1 MLPTVNTRL
10 RHNAAARLAAR
21 TRRRFSITGLLER
34 LGRRQKQAI
43 AVATD
48 ACALPLALWFALWL
62 RLSPLTP
69 DLNEFWPAFVVAALI
84 CIPVFGRLGLYRQVV
99 RYVGPDAFFTVVK
112 GVTVTALVIAA
123 VAYLVPLQGFPRSVP
138 IIFWMLAL
146 AYVAGTRFAVRG
158 IYTWMMHAGGLR
170 EPVLVWGAG
179 SNGAELVRASRTQG
193 ELEVVA
199 FIDDKPAVQ
208 GNYIDGVFVYP
219 PDQLAQVLEKK
230 NVREVLVTVSS
241 VATSRRARILRALEP
256 HAVHVR
262 LIPDMTDLLSGR
274 DSLLNAREV
283 EIQDLLGRDA
293 VEPLDHLM
301 KGSVQSKSVMVTG
314 AGGSIGSELC
324 RQIVAQKPRLLILL
338 DQSEYGLYNAHKQ
351 MLELT
356 RQEELPVI
364 IITVLG
370 SVTNRVLM
378 ERTLTTHSVDTIYHA
393 AAYKHVSLVERNAIQ
408 GITNNTFGTLYA
420 AEAAI
425 AAGVS
430 NFILISTDK
439 AVRTTSVMGAT
450 KRLAEMVLQALQET
464 TNSTTFSMVRFGN
477 VLGSS
482 GSVVPLFLEQ
492 IEQGGPVTVTHAEVT
507 RYFMT
512 IPEAAQLVLQAASM
526 ARGGDVFLL
535 DMGRPIKIL
544 DLAKRMIRLKGF
556 RPKTDN
562 TPEGDIA
569 IEITGLKPGEKL
581 YEELLMGEAAA
592 GTDHRKIMRAEE
604 DFVPWSELRGALF
617 ALEHACESFDVE
629 AIKAFLENVVEGADL
644 SAELVDLTTS
654 ADVLP
659 FRPGER

>member
-1 MLPTVNTRL
+1 MNRRL

-21 TRRRFSITGLLER
+21 TGRRFSVTGLLER
-34 LGRRQKQAI
+34 MSRRQKQAI

-48 ACALPLALWFALWL
+48 ALALPLTLWLALWL
-62 RLSPLTP
+62 RLGQVRP
-69 DLNEFWPAFVVAALI
+69 DIENFWPAFVVASLI

-123 VAYLVPLQGFPRSVP
+123 VAYIVPLRGFPRSVP

-146 AYVAGTRFAVRG
+146 AYVAGTRFAIRG
-158 IYTWMMHAGGLR
+158 VFTWMMHAGGLR

-219 PDQLAQVLEKK
+219 PEQLAQVLERK

-241 VATSRRARILRALEP
+241 VATSRRARILRTLEP

-293 VEPLDHLM
+293 VEPLEHLL
-301 KGSVQSKSVMVTG
+301 KASVEGKAVMVTG

-324 RQIVAQKPRLLILL
+324 RQIVAQKPSLLIML
-338 DQSEYGLYNAHKQ
+338 DQSEYGLYEAHKQ
-351 MLELT
+351 ILELT
-356 RQEELPVI
+356 RHAELPVTVV
-364 IITVLG
+364 TVLG
-370 SVTNRVLM
+370 SVTNRTLM
-378 ERTLTTHSVDTIYHA
+378 QRTLSKYSVNTLYHA
-393 AAYKHVSLVERNAIQ
+393 AAYKHVSLVERNIIQ
-408 GITNNTFGTLYA
+408 GITNNTFGTLYS

-464 TNSTTFSMVRFGN
+464 TKTTTFSMVRFGN

-492 IEQGGPVTVTHAEVT
+492 IQQGGPVTVTHPEVT

-535 DMGRPIKIL
+535 DMGAPIKIL

-556 RPKTDN
+556 RPRTDDN
-562 TPEGDIA
+562 PEGDIA

-581 YEELLMGEAAA
+581 HEELLMGEAAA

-604 DFVPWSELRGALF
+604 TFVPWAELRGALNT
-617 ALEHACESFDVE
+617 LEQACEDYDFVT
-629 AIKAFLENVVEGADL
+629 IRAFIENLVEGADL
-644 SAELVDLTTS
+644 SAQLVDLTAT
-654 ADVLP
+654 AEVLP

>member
-1 MLPTVNTRL
+1 MSNQL
-10 RHNAAARLAAR
+10 RPNAAARLAAR
-21 TRRRFSITGLLER
+21 TRKRYPIPGLLER
-34 LGRRQKQAI
+34 VSRRQKQAV

-48 ACALPLALWFALWL
+48 AVALPLALLLALWI
-62 RLSPLTP
+62 REGQLSP
-69 DLNEFWPAFVVAALI
+69 NIESFWPAFVVAALI

-123 VAYLVPLQGFPRSVP
+123 VAYIVPLRGFPRSVP
-138 IIFWMLAL
+138 IIFWMIAL

-158 IYTWMMHAGGLR
+158 IFTWMMHAGGLR

-219 PDQLAQVLEKK
+219 PEQLAQVLKK
-230 NVREVLVTVSS
+230 ENVREVLVTVSS
-241 VATSRRARILRALEP
+241 AATSRRSRILRTLEP

-283 EIQDLLGRDA
+283 GIQDLLGRDA
-293 VEPLDHLM
+293 VAPLDHLL
-301 KGSVQSKSVMVTG
+301 KGSVVGQSVMVTG

-324 RQIVAQKPRLLILL
+324 RQIVTQSPRLLIML
-338 DQSEYGLYNAHKQ
+338 DQSEYGLYETHKQ
-351 MLELT
+351 ILELT
-356 RQEELPVI
+356 RREELPVTI
-364 IITVLG
+364 VTVLG
-370 SVTNRVLM
+370 SVTNRMLM
-378 ERTLTTHSVDTIYHA
+378 ERTLARHSVDTLYHA

-408 GITNNTFGTLYA
+408 GIKNNTFGTLYA

-425 AAGVS
+425 ATGVS

-439 AVRTTSVMGAT
+439 AVRTTSVMGAS

-492 IEQGGPVTVTHAEVT
+492 IRQGGPVTVTHPEVT

-535 DMGRPIKIL
+535 DMGTPIKIL

-556 RPKTDN
+556 RPKTSD
-562 TPEGDIA
+562 TPDGDIA

-604 DFVPWSELRGALF
+604 NYVPWAELRGALNT
-617 ALEHACESFDVE
+617 LEQACDAYDFE
-629 AIKAFLENVVEGADL
+629 AIKVFIENLVEGADL
-644 SAELVDLTTS
+644 SAELVDLTTT
-654 ADVLP
+654 AEVVP
-659 FRPGER
+659 FRPSER

>member
-1 MLPTVNTRL
+1 M
-10 RHNAAARLAAR
+10 AAR
-21 TRRRFSITGLLER
+21 TRKRYSIPGLLEVVS
-34 LGRRQKQAI
+34 RRQKQAV

-48 ACALPLALWFALWL
+48 AVALPLALWLALWL
-62 RLSPLTP
+62 RQGQ
-69 DLNEFWPAFVVAALI
+69 LNPNIASFWPAFVVAALI

-123 VAYLVPLQGFPRSVP
+123 VAYIVPLRGFPRSVP

-158 IYTWMMHAGGLR
+158 IFTWMMHAGGLR

-219 PDQLAQVLEKK
+219 PEQLAQVLKK
-230 NVREVLVTVSS
+230 ENVRQVLVTVSS
-241 VATSRRARILRALEP
+241 VATSRRSRILRTLEP

-283 EIQDLLGRDA
+283 GIQDLLGRDA

-301 KGSVQSKSVMVTG
+301 KASVVGQSVMVTG

-324 RQIVAQKPRLLILL
+324 RQIVTQSPRLLIML
-338 DQSEYGLYNAHKQ
+338 DQSEYGLYETHKQ
-351 MLELT
+351 VLELT
-356 RQEELPVI
+356 RREELPVTI
-364 IITVLG
+364 VTVLG
-370 SVTNRVLM
+370 SVTNRMLM
-378 ERTLTTHSVDTIYHA
+378 ERTLARHSVDTLYHA

-408 GITNNTFGTLYA
+408 GIKNNTFGTLYA

-425 AAGVS
+425 ATGVS

-439 AVRTTSVMGAT
+439 AVRTTSVMGAS

-464 TNSTTFSMVRFGN
+464 TNRTTFSMVRFGN

-492 IEQGGPVTVTHAEVT
+492 IRQGGPVTVTHAEVT

-535 DMGRPIKIL
+535 DMGTPVKIL

-556 RPKTDN
+556 RPKTLDA
-562 TPEGDIA
+562 PDGDIA

-604 DFVPWSELRGALF
+604 NFVSWAELRGALNT
-617 ALEHACESFDVE
+617 LEQACDTYDFE
-629 AIKAFLENVVEGADL
+629 AIKAFIENLVEGADL
-644 SAELVDLTTS
+644 SAELVDLTTT
-654 ADVLP
+654 AEVVP
-659 FRPGER
+659 FRPSER

>member
-1 MLPTVNTRL
+1 MRP
-10 RHNAAARLAAR
+10 NAAARLAAR
-21 TRRRFSITGLLER
+21 TRKRYSIPGLLEVVS
-34 LGRRQKQAI
+34 RRQKQAV

-48 ACALPLALWFALWL
+48 AVALPLALWLALWL
-62 RLSPLTP
+62 RQGQ
-69 DLNEFWPAFVVAALI
+69 LNPNIASFWPAFVVAALI

-123 VAYLVPLQGFPRSVP
+123 VAYIVPLRGFPRSVP

-158 IYTWMMHAGGLR
+158 IFTWMMHAGGLR

-219 PDQLAQVLEKK
+219 PEQLAQVLKK
-230 NVREVLVTVSS
+230 ENVRQVLVTVSS
-241 VATSRRARILRALEP
+241 VATSRRSRILRTLEP

-283 EIQDLLGRDA
+283 GIQDLLGRDA

-301 KGSVQSKSVMVTG
+301 KASVVGQSVMVTG

-324 RQIVAQKPRLLILL
+324 RQIVTQSPRLLIML
-338 DQSEYGLYNAHKQ
+338 DQSEYGLYETHKQ
-351 MLELT
+351 VLELT
-356 RQEELPVI
+356 RREELPVTI
-364 IITVLG
+364 VTVLG
-370 SVTNRVLM
+370 SVTNRMLM
-378 ERTLTTHSVDTIYHA
+378 ERTLARHSVDTLYHA

-408 GITNNTFGTLYA
+408 GIKNNTFGTLYA

-425 AAGVS
+425 ATGVS

-439 AVRTTSVMGAT
+439 AVRTTSVMGAS

-464 TNSTTFSMVRFGN
+464 TNRTTFSMVRFGN

-492 IEQGGPVTVTHAEVT
+492 IRQGGPVTVTHAEVT

-535 DMGRPIKIL
+535 DMGTPVKIL

-556 RPKTDN
+556 RPKTLDA
-562 TPEGDIA
+562 PDGDIA

-604 DFVPWSELRGALF
+604 NFVSWAELRGALNT
-617 ALEHACESFDVE
+617 LEQACDTYDFE
-629 AIKAFLENVVEGADL
+629 AIKAFIENLVEGADL
-644 SAELVDLTTS
+644 SAELVDLTTT
-654 ADVLP
+654 AEVVP
-659 FRPGER
+659 FRPSER

>member
-1 MLPTVNTRL
+1 M
-10 RHNAAARLAAR
+10 
-21 TRRRFSITGLLER
+21 
-34 LGRRQKQAI
+34 

-48 ACALPLALWFALWL
+48 AVALPFALWL
-62 RLSPLTP
+62 ALWIRQGHLNP
-69 DLNEFWPAFVVAALI
+69 DFESFWPAFVVAALI

-123 VAYLVPLQGFPRSVP
+123 VAYIVPLRGFPRSVP
-138 IIFWMLAL
+138 IIFWMIAL

-158 IYTWMMHAGGLR
+158 IFTWMMHAGGLR

-219 PDQLAQVLEKK
+219 PEQLAQVLEKEG
-230 NVREVLVTVSS
+230 VREVLVTVSS
-241 VATSRRARILRALEP
+241 VATSRRSRILRTLEP

-283 EIQDLLGRDA
+283 GIQDLLGRDA
-293 VEPLDHLM
+293 VEPLEHLL
-301 KGSVQSKSVMVTG
+301 KGSVIGQSVMVTG

-324 RQIVAQKPRLLILL
+324 RQIVTQRPRLLIML
-338 DQSEYGLYNAHKQ
+338 DQSEYGLYEAHKQ
-351 MLELT
+351 ILELT
-356 RQEELPVI
+356 RQEELPVTI
-364 IITVLG
+364 VTVLG
-370 SVTNRVLM
+370 SVTNRMLM
-378 ERTLTTHSVDTIYHA
+378 ERTLARHSVDTLYHA

-408 GITNNTFGTLYA
+408 GIKNNTFGTLYA

-425 AAGVS
+425 ATGVS

-439 AVRTTSVMGAT
+439 AVRTTSVMGAS

-464 TNSTTFSMVRFGN
+464 TNDTTFSMVRFGN

-492 IEQGGPVTVTHAEVT
+492 IQQGGPVTVTHAEVT

-535 DMGRPIKIL
+535 DMGAPIKIM

-556 RPKTDN
+556 RPKTAD
-562 TPEGDIA
+562 TPDGDIT
-569 IEITGLKPGEKL
+569 IEITGLKAGEKL

-604 DFVPWSELRGALF
+604 EFVAWAELRGALNT
-617 ALEHACESFDVE
+617 LEQACDAYDFE
-629 AIKAFLENVVEGADL
+629 AIKAFIENLVEGADL
-644 SAELVDLTTS
+644 SAELVDLTVS
-654 ADVLP
+654 AEVVP
-659 FRPGER
+659 FRPSER

>member
-1 MLPTVNTRL
+1 MNRRL

-21 TRRRFSITGLLER
+21 TRRRFSFTGLLER
-34 LGRRQKQAI
+34 LTRRQKQAV

-48 ACALPLALWFALWL
+48 TVALPLALWLALWL
-62 RLSPLTP
+62 RLGHLTP
-69 DLNEFWPAFVVAALI
+69 HPETFWPAFVVASLI

-112 GVTVTALVIAA
+112 GVTITALVIAA
-123 VAYLVPLQGFPRSVP
+123 VAYIVPLRGFPRSVP

-158 IYTWMMHAGGLR
+158 IFTWLMHANGLR

-219 PDQLAQVLEKK
+219 PEQLAQVLEQQ

-241 VATSRRARILRALEP
+241 VATSRRARILRTLEP

-283 EIQDLLGRDA
+283 EIQDLLGRDSVA
-293 VEPLDHLM
+293 PLDHLL
-301 KGSVQSKSVMVTG
+301 KASVIHKAVMVTG

-324 RQIVAQKPRLLILL
+324 RQIVVQQPSLLIML
-338 DQSEYGLYNAHKQ
+338 DQSEYGLYEAHKQ
-351 MLELT
+351 ILEIT
-356 RQEELPVI
+356 RRAELSVTI
-364 IITVLG
+364 VTVLG
-370 SVTNRVLM
+370 SVANRNLM
-378 ERTLTTHSVDTIYHA
+378 ERTLSKYSVNTLYHA
-393 AAYKHVSLVERNAIQ
+393 AAYKHVSLVERNVIE

-425 AAGVS
+425 VAGVS

-464 TNSTTFSMVRFGN
+464 TNTTIFSMVRFGN

-492 IEQGGPVTVTHAEVT
+492 IEQGGPVTVTHTEVT

-535 DMGRPIKIL
+535 DMGVPIKIL

-556 RPKTDN
+556 RPRTEDM
-562 TPEGDIA
+562 PDGDIA

-581 YEELLMGEAAA
+581 YEELLVGEAAA

-604 DFVPWSELRGALF
+604 DYVPWAELRVALNT
-617 ALEHACESFDVE
+617 LEQACEDYDFE
-629 AIKAFLENVVEGADL
+629 AIRAFMERLVEGADL
-644 SAELVDLTTS
+644 SAQLIDLTTT
-654 ADVLP
+654 AEVLP

>member
-1 MLPTVNTRL
+1 MNRQL
-10 RHNAAARLAAR
+10 RHNAAARLAYR
-21 TRRRFSITGLLER
+21 TRRRFAPARLLER
-34 LGRRQKQAI
+34 LSRRQKQAI

-48 ACALPLALWFALWL
+48 AIALPVALWVAFAL
-62 RLSPLTP
+62 RLGMPQATP
-69 DLNEFWPAFVVAALI
+69 SVEQFWPAFVVAALI

-123 VAYLVPLQGFPRSVP
+123 VAYIVPLRGFPRSVP
-138 IIFWMLAL
+138 VIFWMLAL
-146 AYVAGTRFAVRG
+146 AYVAGTRFAIRG
-158 IYTWMMHAGGLR
+158 IFTWLLHSGGVR

-179 SNGAELVRASRTQG
+179 SNGAELVRSSRTQG
-193 ELEVVA
+193 DLEVVA

-219 PDQLAQVLEKK
+219 PEQLAHVLEKK

-241 VATSRRARILRALEP
+241 VATSRRSRILRTLEP

-283 EIQDLLGRDA
+283 EIQDLLGRDT
-293 VEPLDHLM
+293 VEPLIHLLR
-301 KGSVQSKSVMVTG
+301 GSVAGQTVLVTG
-314 AGGSIGSELC
+314 AGGSIGSQLC
-324 RQIVAQKPRLLILL
+324 LQIVAQKPNLLVML
-338 DQSEYGLYNAHKQ
+338 DQSEYGLYEAHKRV
-351 MLELT
+351 LDVV
-356 RQEELPVI
+356 RREELPVTI
-364 IITVLG
+364 VTVLG
-370 SVTNRVLM
+370 SVTNRALM
-378 ERTLTTHSVDTIYHA
+378 ERTLSSYKINTLYHA
-393 AAYKHVSLVERNAIQ
+393 AAYKHVSLVERNVIP
-408 GITNNTFGTLYA
+408 GIMNNTFGTLYT

-425 AAGVS
+425 SAGVQ

-464 TNSTTFSMVRFGN
+464 TNATTFSMVRFGN

-492 IEQGGPVTVTHAEVT
+492 IKQGGPVTVTHPEVT

-512 IPEAAQLVLQAASM
+512 IPEAAELVLQAASM

-535 DMGRPIKIL
+535 DMGTPIKIL

-556 RPKTDN
+556 RPKTESD
-562 TPEGDIA
+562 PDGDIA

-604 DFVPWSELRGALF
+604 DFVPWAELHGALHT
-617 ALEHACESFDVE
+617 LEQACEAYDLE
-629 AIKAFLENVVEGADL
+629 AIKAFIERLVDGADL
-644 SAELVDLTTS
+644 SEQLVDLTVS
-654 ADVLP
+654 AEVLP